1 MHVWIIEVF
10 KNKVIQVD
18 VQEIMK
24 NHTENVIVI

>member
-1 MHVWIIEVF
+1 MHVWIIKVF

-24 NHTENVIVI
+24 YQTENVIVI